1 MAISAALVKQLRER
15 TGSGMMECKKALVEC
30 DGDIDAA
37 ADLLRKQGVAK
48 ADKKMGRVAA
58 EGLIGVASDD
68 RTVALAE
75 INCETDFVAKDQS
88 FIDFVDAVAQ
98 TVLSAAPADMAALYA
113 AELPSGESVEAG
125 RKALIAKIG
134 ENVNV
139 RRFERAAVAGN
150 TAGIYTHGTRI
161 ASVVVMAGGDQ
172 RLARD
177 IAMHVA
183 ASKPVCI
190 DESGVPGELL
200 EKEREIFAVQAAE
213 SGKPPEI
220 AAKMVAGRLQRF
232 LKEITL
238 YGQPFVKD
246 PEQTVAQLLN
256 AAGAEVAHFIRM
268 EVGEGVEKKAENFAD
283 EVMAQVNG

>member
-139 RRFERAAVAGN
+139 RRFERVAVAGR
-150 TAGIYTHGTRI
+150 TTGIYTHGARI
-161 ASVVVMAGGDQ
+161 VSVVVMANGDR

-183 ASKPVCI
+183 ASKPVCVN
-190 DESGVPGELL
+190 ESDVPAAMLA
-200 EKEREIFAVQAAE
+200 KEREIFAAQAAD

-220 AAKMVAGRLQRF
+220 AAKMVEGRVQRF
-232 LKEITL
+232 LKEVTL
-238 YGQPFVKD
+238 CGQPFVKE
-246 PEQTVAQLLN
+246 PERTVAQLLT
-256 AAGAEVAHFIRM
+256 AADAEVIRFIRM
-268 EVGEGVEKKAENFAD
+268 EVGEGIEKKVENFAD
-283 EVMAQVNG
+283 EVMAQAGA